1 MLNHIFG
8 SYSSIMS
15 NLSYDLSKEEALAV
29 AKIAREA
36 CEYYDNG
43 IFFLLFYLSKS
54 IHAQ

>member
-8 SYSSIMS
+8 SYSSIIS